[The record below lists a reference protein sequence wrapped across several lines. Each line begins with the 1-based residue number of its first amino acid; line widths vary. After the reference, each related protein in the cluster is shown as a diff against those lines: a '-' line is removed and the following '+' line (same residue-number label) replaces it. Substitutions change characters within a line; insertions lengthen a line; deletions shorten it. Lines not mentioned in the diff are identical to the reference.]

1 MNVDRNISSQLHRE
15 ANRHLVGGVNSPVR
29 AFKSVHGDPIYFNR
43 ASGAIVEDADGNKL
57 IDFVQS
63 WGPLVHGHAH
73 PEIIKKISETMVR
86 GTSFGAPH
94 IGEIELAKRVKERFP
109 SIDLVRFVSS
119 GTEAVMSAVRLARGY
134 TGRDV
139 IVKFEGC
146 YHGHVDSLMVK
157 SGSGLATFGISS
169 SPGVPD
175 STSGTTIVLPLD
187 DEDALDFV
195 FNDNGEDIAAVII
208 EPLPANN
215 GLLIQRKEYL
225 EKLRELCDEYGSLL
239 IFDEVISGFRFPVGG
254 YAGHVGINPDI
265 TTLGKVIGG
274 GLPVGAYG
282 ASKEIMSVLSPMGPV
297 YQAGTLSGN
306 PLAMAAGVATID
318 LLDDNAYG
326 YMEDL
331 GSLLESEVNSVLEK
345 YSFPMRLVRIGSL
358 FWLSPGH
365 GPLPRRSDE
374 IPTEGSKLYADV
386 HLGLLQ
392 RGFMMAP
399 SSYEIGFL
407 STSHSEE
414 HVIGLAEAL
423 DGVLGELEDLL

>member
-43 ASGAIVEDADGNKL
+43 ASGAIVEDADGNEL

-225 EKLRELCDEYGSLL
+225 EKLRELCDENGALL

>member
-1 MNVDRNISSQLHRE
+1 MIVDRKISNRLHRE
-15 ANRHLVGGVNSPVR
+15 ATSHLVGGVNSPVR
-29 AFKSVHGDPIYFNR
+29 AFKSVHGDPIYFNS
-43 ASGAIVEDADGNKL
+43 ASGAIVEDADGNNL
-57 IDFVQS
+57 VDFVQS

-73 PEIIKKISETMVR
+73 PKIIQKVSETMAN

-94 IGEIELAKRVKERFP
+94 IGEIELAKRVKDRFP
-109 SIDLVRFVSS
+109 YIDLVRFVSS

-134 TGRDV
+134 TSKDI

-169 SPGVPD
+169 SPGVPET
-175 STSGTTIVLPLD
+175 TSGTTIVLPLD

-195 FNDNGEDIAAVII
+195 FKDNGKDIAAVII

-215 GLLIQRKEYL
+215 GLLIQRKEFL
-225 EKLRELCDEYGSLL
+225 EKIRSLCDQHESLL

-254 YAGHVGINPDI
+254 YAGHVGVKPDI

-282 ASKEIMSVLSPMGPV
+282 ASKEIMSLLSPLGPV

-318 LLDDNAYG
+318 LLNNDAY
-326 YMEDL
+326 EFLEEL
-331 GSLLESEVNSVLEK
+331 GALLESKIISVLEK
-345 YSFPMRLVRIGSL
+345 HSFPMRLVRIGSL
-358 FWLSPGH
+358 FWLSPGS
-365 GPLPRRSDE
+365 GLPPRRSDE
-374 IPTEGSKLYADV
+374 IPSEGSKLYADV

-392 RGFMMAP
+392 RGYMMAP
-399 SSYEIGFL
+399 SSFEIGFL
-407 STSHSEE
+407 STSHREE

-423 DGVLGELEDLL
+423 DDVLVELEVPA